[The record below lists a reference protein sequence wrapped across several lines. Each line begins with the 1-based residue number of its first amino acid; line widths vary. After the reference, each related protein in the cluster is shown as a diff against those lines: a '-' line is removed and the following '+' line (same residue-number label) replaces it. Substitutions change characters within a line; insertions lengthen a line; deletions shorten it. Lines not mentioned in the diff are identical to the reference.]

1 MKETLVVALSKRSQ
15 LALFFR
21 SVSRRVLFT
30 KDEDFLAGGRWGPT
44 TFSGAQKVR
53 SPFRFW

>member
-21 SVSRRVLFT
+21 SVSFR
-30 KDEDFLAGGRWGPT
+30 K
-44 TFSGAQKVR
+44 
-53 SPFRFW
+53 SPSLPASEVV